1 MQRLSDTPIA
11 RYGYVIEF
19 TRPDGMDCIQ
29 VLPGA
34 MTREGVAAFIRL
46 ARDMGAHVSY
56 RLAKSPLPEYA

>member
-34 MTREGVAAFIRL
+34 MTRAGVANLIRMARSYGLTVTYRL
-46 ARDMGAHVSY
+46 AR
-56 RLAKSPLPEYA
+56 SPLREHA